1 MHFEKCLKWE
11 GGGDR
16 IDIALELMVVGLKH
30 DDDKGDCG
38 VDWIKIPLKGR

>member
-1 MHFEKCLKWE
+1 MG

-16 IDIALELMVVGLKH
+16 IDIALELMVVEVER
-30 DDDKGDCG
+30 DAIRGDCG